1 MLDVFVSICLR
12 TFNERQVPLGRV
24 GWPQHWVSVR
34 MLGKIAPGLI
44 TARNLLLRMRSDHEI
59 ECLESVIALSESKWL
74 LFVIIL
80 KLPKFLLS
88 N

>member
-1 MLDVFVSICLR
+1 MPHVFISVCLR
-12 TFNERQVPLGRV
+12 TFNERQVPLGRA
-24 GWPQHWVSVR
+24 GWPHWVSAR

-44 TARNLLLRMRSDHEI
+44 TARNLLLRMRSDHDI
-59 ECLESVIALSESKWL
+59 EFLESVIALSETKWL

-80 KLPKFLLS
+80 KLPKFLPS